1 MKKAVFLFSLL
12 VFFITMVPAVPAH
25 NPFTTKPENQHSTVT
40 PMVKNKVFVK
50 IVFWQHQ
57 LREKMSGLL
66 REVKSGEDLTP
77 LMLLCVFAYV
87 YGIVHSAGPGHG
99 KAVALSYIMSCRP
112 SMSMGL
118 AFGSIVAVTHGF
130 SGIALVLTVKFIL
143 ESSINQSLETM
154 TYVTQ
159 ILSFSLISLMGF
171 FIVIK
176 SLIGWTRQSHENLPQ
191 DTRSPKGHFA
201 AACAVGLIPCPGVVM
216 VMLFA
221 ISLNLTGLGIFLG
234 ACIAAGM
241 ATTITGISMAAMSGK
256 AAALGLTSNNA
267 GRYRVLETAIELLAG
282 SVVAVLGVTFLLAN
296 L

>member
-1 MKKAVFLFSLL
+1 MKKTVIIVCLL
-12 VFFITMVPAVPAH
+12 VFFTTLTSVVSAH
-25 NPFTTKPENQHSTVT
+25 NPFTTKPANQHSAVT
-40 PMVKNKVFVK
+40 PIVKNKVFVK

-66 REVKSGEDLTP
+66 REAKSGDDITP
-77 LMLLCVFAYV
+77 LILLCLFAYT

-112 SMSMGL
+112 SMSTGL
-118 AFGSIVAVTHGF
+118 AFGNIVAMTHGL

-143 ESSINQSLETM
+143 ESGINQSLETM

-159 ILSFSLISLMGF
+159 ILSFSLISLMGL
-171 FIVIK
+171 FIVTK
-176 SLIGWTRQSHENLPQ
+176 GLIGLARKSHVTLPRN
-191 DTRSPKGHFA
+191 TPSPKKHFA
-201 AACAVGLIPCPGVVM
+201 AAFAVGLIPCPGVVM

-221 ISLNLTGLGIFLG
+221 ISLNLTGLGILLG

-241 ATTITGISMAAMSGK
+241 ATTITGITLAAMSGK
-256 AAALGLTSNNA
+256 AAALRLTANNTKC
-267 GRYRVLETAIELLAG
+267 YRVLETTIELVAG
-282 SVVAVLGVTFLLAN
+282 SVVMILGVTFLLAN